1 MSQVEYTVSQFQ
13 SEWFAMECDTTLTLQ
28 IIETPHIVVACEVV
42 HLNTQISQFAYLAK
56 KTREATW
63 HDSAVLEP
71 KVEHVA
77 QQEQSST
84 IGLDAIEEAAE
95 LTLALE
101 RVAATSQMGVTDK
114 IG

>member
-13 SEWFAMECDTTLTLQ
+13 SERLSMECDTTLTLQ
-28 IIETPHIVVACEVV
+28 IIKTPHIVVAREVV

-77 QQEQSST
+77 QQVDSLCT
-84 IGLDAIEEAAE
+84 MLHLIEKAH
-95 LTLALE
+95 
-101 RVAATSQMGVTDK
+101 
-114 IG
+114 